1 VQLSLVVI
9 YYWLYAEARDWHGS
23 IADDPDSFLTARDD
37 GFAVLDIER
46 WLHIDVEL
54 GWQHALLQMRWL
66 VKGLDA
72 FYGSAH
78 FLVTALV
85 LAYLLLRGRPAV
97 YRYWRNVLAL
107 ATGVALACFALF
119 PTLPPRLLPS
129 PYGYVDTLHVVGGLW
144 SYNSGVLEH
153 ISDPYAALPSLHIVW
168 AGWCALVLWR
178 LLRRHWTRWI
188 AVGYPFL
195 TAFAVIVTG
204 NHWILDLV
212 AGASV
217 LLGGWALTGPSST
230 GRIEYRRLPLGLLP
244 RRCPTDGFSG
254 AGLERSDIS
263 VGLLDAREHPIEST
277 AGDGRP
283 AVPTFAHLVQLQRR
297 PAVRANAVLQA
308 STGGLHA
315 PTALEGPE
323 LAEAAGGLGS
333 EDDLACALVDL
344 IVGAGGCH
352 PDGDVVE
359 GLAVSHLDRNQLLQ
373 LQTVQ
378 LVDLVKLD
386 QLLHL
391 ARPA

>member
-1 VQLSLVVI
+1 MTEPPAAERAPALADGTPPTTALAASPEFDARPKVRWRDRPPRWYVQVSLVVI

-37 GFAVLDIER
+37 GLAVLDIER

-54 GWQHALLQMRWL
+54 GWQHALLQVHWL

-85 LAYLLLRGRPAV
+85 LAYLLLRGKPAV

-178 LLRRHWTRWI
+178 LLRGHWTRWL

-217 LLGGWALTGPSST
+217 LLGSWALTAALH
-230 GRIEYRRLPLGLLP
+230 RRTDPL
-244 RRCPTDGFSG
+244 S
-254 AGLERSDIS
+254 
-263 VGLLDAREHPIEST
+263 
-277 AGDGRP
+277 
-283 AVPTFAHLVQLQRR
+283 
-297 PAVRANAVLQA
+297 
-308 STGGLHA
+308 A
-315 PTALEGPE
+315 P
-323 LAEAAGGLGS
+323 AAG
-333 EDDLACALVDL
+333 AA
-344 IVGAGGCH
+344 
-352 PDGDVVE
+352 PWTP
-359 GLAVSHLDRNQLLQ
+359 SH
-373 LQTVQ
+373 
-378 LVDLVKLD
+378 
-386 QLLHL
+386 
-391 ARPA
+391 